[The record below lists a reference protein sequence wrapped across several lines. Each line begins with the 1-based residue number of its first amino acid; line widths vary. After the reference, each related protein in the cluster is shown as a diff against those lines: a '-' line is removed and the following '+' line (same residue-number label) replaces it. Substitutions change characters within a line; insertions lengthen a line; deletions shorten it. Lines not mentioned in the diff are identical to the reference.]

1 MFRVGEG
8 DLERAAAAV
17 PGAGDLGSK
26 IQSSRELCIKEGKS
40 DGRQVF
46 FFFGEKNNCTKQF
59 VFNYTVVV
67 GTVSHKIHNKTHLK
81 LLKAIHSIA
90 IALSQKNSNRRN
102 AFLFSKKLWQLCVHL
117 YTHKITS
124 NALQKQPYFSVQET
138 GTYCCS
144 QLMAGAEFAVILLEC
159 LGAKAPHHSMRRTYL
174 VLSE

>member
-26 IQSSRELCIKEGKS
+26 IQSSRELCIKERKPLMA
-40 DGRQVF
+40 DVY
-46 FFFGEKNNCTKQF
+46 FFGEKKNCTKQF
-59 VFNYTVVV
+59 VFNYTVAV

-81 LLKAIHSIA
+81 SLKDIHPIA

-144 QLMAGAEFAVILLEC
+144 QLMAGAEFAVIL
-159 LGAKAPHHSMRRTYL
+159 
-174 VLSE
+174 

>member
-40 DGRQVF
+40 LAVDVY
-46 FFFGEKNNCTKQF
+46 FFFGDKKNCTKQF

-67 GTVSHKIHNKTHLK
+67 DTVSHKIHKKTHLK
-81 LLKAIHSIA
+81 SLKDIHPIA

-102 AFLFSKKLWQLCVHL
+102 AFLFSKKL
-117 YTHKITS
+117 
-124 NALQKQPYFSVQET
+124 
-138 GTYCCS
+138 
-144 QLMAGAEFAVILLEC
+144 
-159 LGAKAPHHSMRRTYL
+159 
-174 VLSE
+174 

>member
-26 IQSSRELCIKEGKS
+26 IRSSRELCIKEGKS
-40 DGRQVF
+40 DGRQIF
-46 FFFGEKNNCTKQF
+46 FFFGKKKNCTKQF

-90 IALSQKNSNRRN
+90 LSQKNSNRRN

-117 YTHKITS
+117 YTHEITS

-144 QLMAGAEFAVILLEC
+144 RLMAGAEFAVIL
-159 LGAKAPHHSMRRTYL
+159 
-174 VLSE
+174 

>member
-40 DGRQVF
+40 LTVDVYF
-46 FFFGEKNNCTKQF
+46 FFFSGEKKNCTKQF

-67 GTVSHKIHNKTHLK
+67 GTVSHKIHKKTHLK
-81 LLKAIHSIA
+81 SFKDIHPIA

-102 AFLFSKKLWQLCVHL
+102 SFLFSKKLSQLRVRL
-117 YTHKITS
+117 YTHEITS

-144 QLMAGAEFAVILLEC
+144 QLMAGAEFAVIL
-159 LGAKAPHHSMRRTYL
+159 
-174 VLSE
+174 